1 MTIIDML
8 KNNANK
14 YPDETALIELKPS
27 KDIRL
32 EISWREFDERSNRVA
47 NALID
52 RGIKKGDKVIHLMR
66 NCINWLVAYF
76 GIIKTGAWA
85 VPLNYRFT
93 SKDIKYC
100 ADIAEAA
107 AMILEEEFAD
117 HLEQIRDQLK
127 TIEHYI
133 GLGNN
138 LPDYIEDFETMI
150 GNSAAT
156 PVSVD
161 IGENDSCGLYFTS
174 GTTGE
179 PKPILLAHK
188 NMEHAAITEQKHH
201 RQEHDDNFILLP
213 PLYHTGAKMHWFGN
227 LLAGSRATLLTEI
240 SPRYIFEAVHRERGT
255 IVWLL
260 VPWAH
265 DVLVAIERG
274 ELVIENYDLSSWR
287 LMHIGA
293 QQVPT
298 SLVIRWKELFPD
310 MQYDE
315 NYGLSESTGP
325 GAVHLGIENV
335 DKIGATG
342 KPGYRWEARI
352 VDDQGKDVPT
362 GQTGELI
369 IKGPGVLQE
378 YYKNPQKTSE
388 TIRGG
393 WLYTGDVAKMDSDGF
408 IYIVDRKKDVINTG
422 GENIFPAEIEEL
434 LESHPKVYDVAVIGI
449 PDARL
454 GEIVTAVIDLKPGQT
469 LTAEEI
475 SEFCAQ
481 NLPRYKRPQRIIFD
495 KVPRNPTGKLEK
507 PKLRQKYSSK

>member
-8 KNNANK
+8 KNNADK
-14 YPDETALIELKPS
+14 YADEVALIELKPS
-27 KDIRL
+27 KRVRL
-32 EISWREFDERSNRVA
+32 EISWKQFDERSNRVA
-47 NALID
+47 NALIA
-52 RGIKKGDKVIHLMR
+52 RGIRKGDKVIHLMR
-66 NCINWLVAYF
+66 NSIDWLVSYF

-93 SKDIKYC
+93 SRDIKYC
-100 ADIAEAA
+100 ADIAEAQ
-107 AMILEEEFAD
+107 AMILEEEFID
-117 HLEQIRDQLK
+117 RLEQIRPELT
-127 TIEHYI
+127 TIKHYI
-133 GLGNN
+133 GVGQN
-138 LPDYIEDFETMI
+138 LPDWAEDFETMVA
-150 GNSAAT
+150 GAKTDA
-156 PVSVD
+156 VD
-161 IGENDSCGLYFTS
+161 VDLSENDSCGLYFTS
-174 GTTGE
+174 GTTGD

-227 LLAGSRATLLTEI
+227 LLSGSKATLLTEI
-240 SPRYIFEAVHRERGT
+240 SPRYIFETVHKERGT

-265 DVLVAIERG
+265 DILVAIERG
-274 ELVIENYDLSSWR
+274 ELNVANYDLSSWR

-298 SLVIRWKELFPD
+298 SLVKQWKEIFPD

-335 DKIGATG
+335 DKVGATG
-342 KPGYRWEARI
+342 KPGYKWEARI
-352 VDDQGKDVPT
+352 VDDQGNDVPT

-369 IKGPGVLQE
+369 VKGPGVLQE
-378 YYKNPQKTSE
+378 YYKNPQKTAE
-388 TIRGG
+388 TIKGG
-393 WLYTGDVAKMDSDGF
+393 WLYTGDVAKMDADGF
-408 IYIVDRKKDVINTG
+408 IYIVDRKKDVINSG

-449 PDARL
+449 PDERL
-454 GEIVTAVIDLKPGQT
+454 GEIVAAVIDAKPGQT
-469 LTAEEI
+469 LTEDEVI
-475 SEFCAQ
+475 SFCEQ
-481 NLPRYKRPQRIIFD
+481 GLPRYKRPRRVIFD

-507 PKLRQKYSSK
+507 PQLRQKYSI

>member
-8 KNNANK
+8 KNNAIK
-14 YPDETALIELKPS
+14 YPDEVALIELKPS
-27 KDIRL
+27 KNIRRQ
-32 EISWREFDERSNRVA
+32 ISWEAFDKRSNRVA
-47 NALID
+47 NALIT
-52 RGIKKGDKVIHLMR
+52 RGINKGDKVIHLMR
-66 NCINWLVAYF
+66 NSINWLVAYF
-76 GIIKTGAWA
+76 GIIKTGAWV

-100 ADIAEAA
+100 ADIAEAK
-107 AMILEEEFAD
+107 AMILEEEFID
-117 HLEQIRDQLK
+117 HLQQIRDQLV

-133 GLGNN
+133 GFGND
-138 LPDYIEDFETMI
+138 LPDYMENFETVVAYSKADAVNVNLS
-150 GNSAAT
+150 G
-156 PVSVD
+156 D
-161 IGENDSCGLYFTS
+161 DSCGLYFTS

-201 RQEHDDNFILLP
+201 RQSRDDNFILLP

-227 LLAGSRATLLTEI
+227 LLSCSKATLLTEI

-265 DVLVAIERG
+265 DIVVAIERG
-274 ELVIENYDLSSWR
+274 ELKVEDYDLSSWR

-293 QQVPT
+293 QQVPA
-298 SLVIRWKELFPD
+298 SLIKQWQEIFPG

-325 GAVHLGIENV
+325 GPVHLGIENV
-335 DKIGATG
+335 GKIGATG
-342 KPGYRWEARI
+342 KPGYKWEARI
-352 VDDQGKDVPT
+352 VDDKGSDVPT
-362 GQTGELI
+362 GKTGELI
-369 IKGPGVLQE
+369 VKGPGVLQE
-378 YYKNPQKTSE
+378 YYKNPQKTAE
-388 TIRGG
+388 TIREG

-434 LESHPKVYDVAVIGI
+434 LESHPKIYDVAVIGI
-449 PDARL
+449 ADERL
-454 GEIVTAVIDLKPGQT
+454 GEIVTAVIDPKLGQP
-469 LTAEEI
+469 LTEEEI
-475 SEFCAQ
+475 ISFCEQ
-481 NLPRYKRPQRIIFD
+481 NLPRYKRPRRIIFD
-495 KVPRNPTGKLEK
+495 KVSRNPTGKLEK
-507 PKLRQKYSSK
+507 PKMRQKYSK